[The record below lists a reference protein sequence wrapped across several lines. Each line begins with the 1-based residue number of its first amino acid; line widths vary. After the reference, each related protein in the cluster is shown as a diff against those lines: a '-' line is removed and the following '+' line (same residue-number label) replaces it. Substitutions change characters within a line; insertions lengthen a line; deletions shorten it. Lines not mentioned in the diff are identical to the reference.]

1 MMQSLEDI
9 EASMREQQAASGGP
23 QFKSLEEIEASL
35 VGDGESVCHRLRG
48 HRPHQPAP
56 PVLALALAHPLADRS
71 TKHCVC
77 LSLCPATLSPQPHPA
92 DLPNSQRRQNQQQP
106 PLPPPPMPPPQQQQM
121 TQEQMMMMMQ
131 QQQQQ
136 QQMMMMMQH
145 GNPMVGAVMANP
157 GLQGRRTA
165 LHKPIPLQLMSKP

>member
-48 HRPHQPAP
+48 HRPHQPTP

-77 LSLCPATLSPQPHPA
+77 LSLCPATF
-92 DLPNSQRRQNQQQP
+92 LPNPTRQIYQIRKDDKTSSSRHSR
-106 PLPPPPMPPPQQQQM
+106 L
-121 TQEQMMMMMQ
+121 
-131 QQQQQ
+131 
-136 QQMMMMMQH
+136 
-145 GNPMVGAVMANP
+145 
-157 GLQGRRTA
+157 LRCR
-165 LHKPIPLQLMSKP
+165 LHSNSR